1 MKRLSFRDEGGMVAV
16 LSAILATVLFG
27 FLALVI
33 DAGLIYGERR
43 ALQRTADSAALAGG
57 QMIPTGDAGLM
68 ESVAIDYVD
77 GNPSM
82 GHDEYDSSHD
92 MVEALPLTTG
102 GCFYE
107 GQAYDCMDIEI
118 VTPGLDLFFAPMLG
132 VDQAEV
138 SARSRAVLG
147 SGAPG
152 GDKLVPWV
160 ILDCPD
166 TDGSRGYTDEQ
177 GGAVAAAFA
186 AANPGITCPYT
197 FSDDYNTGQ
206 QALFLDTGSGGNF
219 GAADLA
225 AEPNCE
231 DQAVS
236 GYFSSGGGGNEY
248 RTLLEGEASPEV
260 PCHIGGGARFHTKT
274 GQITGPTDQGL
285 DARNIDACMNLASFN
300 EAVDVGDVG
309 DGVVTIKD
317 TNPCLVALIFA
328 VHTRGTDALG
338 SGCEAPN
345 LKEAFYAGRIKDMQ
359 SDEVLGDVSGNDC
372 NSDLWRFAP
381 LLPPTGS
388 GAGGGGGGG
397 TSAVLIVRR
406 HAFFYITQHNNG
418 NSNSGNPKVSG
429 LFLRAIDSKDAIL
442 TGPYDPS
449 TGISILRLIPPD

>member
-1 MKRLSFRDEGGMVAV
+1 MSRVRWRDEHGMVAV
-16 LSAILATVLFG
+16 LAAILATVLFG

-43 ALQRTADSAALAGG
+43 SLQRTADAAALAGG
-57 QMIPTGDAGLM
+57 QMIPTGDASLM
-68 ESVAIDYVD
+68 ESVAIDYID
-77 GNPSM
+77 QNPSI
-82 GHDEYDSSHD
+82 GHDDYDSGSD
-92 MVEALPLTTG
+92 TVNALPLTSG
-102 GCFYE
+102 GCFYD
-107 GQAYDCMDIEI
+107 GQTYDCMDVEI

-132 VDQAEV
+132 VDEAEV

-160 ILDCPD
+160 VLDCPD
-166 TDGSRGYTDEQ
+166 AYGEGRGFTDEQ
-177 GGAVAAAFA
+177 NPAVAAAFSA
-186 AANPGITCPYT
+186 SNPGIACPYV

-206 QALFLDTGSGGNF
+206 TALFLDTGSGGNF

-236 GYFSSGGGGNEY
+236 GYFNSGGGGNEY
-248 RTLLEGEASPEV
+248 RTLLEGEASPEI

-285 DARNIDACMNLASFN
+285 DARNIDSCMNIASFN

-317 TNPCLVALIFA
+317 TNPCLVAIIFA
-328 VHTRGTDALG
+328 VHAQGTEALG
-338 SGCEAPN
+338 PGCEAPN
-345 LKEAFYAGRIKDMQ
+345 LREAFYPGKIREMQ
-359 SDEVLGDVSGNDC
+359 SDEVLGDVNSGDC

-381 LLPPTGS
+381 LIPPP
-388 GAGGGGGGG
+388 GGGGGG
-397 TSAVLIVRR
+397 TSAVLVVRR
-406 HAFFYITQHNNG
+406 HAFFYITAHNTG
-418 NSNSGNPKVSG
+418 NSNSGNPKVTG
-429 LFLRAIDSKDAIL
+429 LFLRAIDSKDAVL
-442 TGPYDPS
+442 TGPYDPA
-449 TGISILRLIPPD
+449 TGISILRLVPPVD